1 MRVLVQPMLRIKP
14 LPEPLPD
21 PGGAQA
27 VIVTSTHALR
37 AIHAGMFPQPIP
49 VFAVGRTTAAAARRC
64 GFDDVRPADDARAL
78 AADIRAAC
86 RPEYGPI
93 VYLAG
98 RHRARDLARMLPDF
112 QVRLAERYTAEPAR
126 TLLPAVRQAIRA
138 GDVQAVTLYS
148 GRAARAFAAACRREG
163 VLPQARRI
171 PALCLSRRIAALLQA
186 QGWRAAWGAPLPQA
200 PRLTTRL
207 LGRRFNLTVPLSE
220 AQAAPAAADVPQ
232 PIREEAMTDPSPAT
246 TETADETP
254 RRSKSVAAHWVAI
267 VAVAALAAIALIWL
281 WSELR
286 ASNANR
292 DAIAAKVAA
301 VSTRID
307 DLAKVPAFADPI
319 RFDKLVV
326 DVAELAKRTSEN
338 SQGVAAIGERVNVRV
353 STVDARLDSQA
364 EQLATLKEQTATVAE
379 ALASV
384 TSQAT
389 ASAEALQA
397 LTAKQAEEA
406 AATGAAIAQLNSQVA
421 SLAERL
427 DRIETWVETAQ
438 PARVAEQLVALAE
451 LRRMIDSGSPFASP
465 LQRVRETLPAAA
477 DVDMTGGWAAHAD
490 TGIPTAAGLSQQL
503 ADIARGR
510 PHASPVESG
519 SSWVDSAVGTL
530 LKGVRIGDG
539 PALGADPV
547 TDGLRAAQKA
557 LASGDLEAADAAV
570 APVAEQLPAVMEWR
584 EALTARREALAT
596 IAAWDKS
603 VLAGISEAS
612 K

>member
-1 MRVLVQPMLRIKP
+1 MRVLVQPMLQIKP

-21 PGGAQA
+21 TGDAQA

-37 AIHAGMFPQPIP
+37 GIHAGMFPQPIP
-49 VFAVGRTTAAAARRC
+49 VFAVGRTTAAAARAC
-64 GFDDVRPADDARAL
+64 GFADVRPADDARAL

-98 RHRARDLARMLPDF
+98 RHRARDLTRMLPDF
-112 QVRLAERYTAEPAR
+112 EVRLAERYTAEPAR
-126 TLLPAVRQAIRA
+126 TLLPPMRQAIRA

-148 GRAARAFAAACRREG
+148 GRAARAFAAACRRDG

-200 PRLTTRL
+200 ARLTTRL
-207 LGRRFNLTVPLSE
+207 LGRRFSPTAPLPE
-220 AQAAPAAADVPQ
+220 VQAAPAAAVVSQ

-246 TETADETP
+246 TDTADETP
-254 RRSKSVAAHWVAI
+254 PRSKSVAPHWVAI
-267 VAVAALAAIALIWL
+267 VAVAALAAVALIWL
-281 WSELR
+281 WSELQ
-286 ASNANR
+286 ASNASR
-292 DAIAAKVAA
+292 DAIAARVAA

-307 DLAKVPAFADPI
+307 DLAKIPTFADPI
-319 RFDKLVV
+319 TVDKLVV
-326 DVAELAKRTSEN
+326 DVGKLAKRTSEN

-353 STVDARLDSQA
+353 STVDARLDGQA
-364 EQLATLKEQTATVAE
+364 EQLALLKEQTAKATE
-379 ALASV
+379 NLASV
-384 TSQAT
+384 TAQAAAT
-389 ASAEALQA
+389 EAA
-397 LTAKQAEEA
+397 LKTLSAKQADEA
-406 AATGAAIAQLNSQVA
+406 AATGEAIAKLNSQVA

-427 DRIETWVETAQ
+427 DRIEAWVESAQ

-477 DVDMTGGWAAHAD
+477 NADLTSGWATYAD
-490 TGIPTAAGLSQQL
+490 DGIPTAAGLSQQL

-510 PHASPVESG
+510 PRASPVESG
-519 SSWVDSAVGTL
+519 SEWVNSAVGTL

-547 TDGLRAAQKA
+547 TDGLNAAQKA
-557 LASGDLEAADAAV
+557 LAAGDLEAADAAV
-570 APVAEQLPAVMEWR
+570 APIAEQLPALAEWR
-584 EALTARREALAT
+584 ETLAARREALAT
-596 IAAWDKS
+596 IAAWDKT